1 MADEGESTEIDG
13 GHAVRAEAPRDAR
26 AVASRRGAPR
36 RGWRVVGAGAGAL
49 VLAAGF
55 MVGSVASTPWNDF
68 SQHPTFTAPVETEPL
83 ELGVVGGASPTG
95 PTSIDQLLGVI
106 EDAELAALESGR
118 ELGPEV
124 QQAAAE
130 LGALLTTYVAQ
141 QQADHVPGLG
151 DLDLPQ
157 APDPATPAVPDEI
170 PPAGPPSSDDQHLDP
185 PESTPGDPLRPPA
198 EAMPTPSPS
207 PSHAPA
213 PSASAAPS
221 AEPSVAPEPSAA
233 PDDDA
238 DVLQAGGPR
247 GPVDDAPAEVD
258 DLAPLPQEVGT
269 FQGAGLQLPTWEGLV
284 GGDGTF
290 QVGNGFDQDVATD
303 DETTSDAGLELAHAE
318 DGEEH
323 DHAHGDERIT
333 FDDIVVAATHLASL
347 LNPATA
353 SVVVDVRPAVT
364 QLPDGSFVSDDGVAV
379 ASNGLPLAS
388 GAAGSGSLS
397 ATLQAVVG
405 QHASST
411 AGYSN
416 GRIPTS
422 VLCSIT
428 TAPGHMLRC
437 DAAAQFAALNAEYRD
452 RFGVDIPLT
461 DSYRSYDAQVA
472 VRAAKPHLA
481 AVPGTSNHG
490 WGLALDLSTPISGG
504 HSAEYVWLRVHA
516 PDFGWDNPVWAR
528 PNGSKP
534 EPWHWEFFAA
544 GPVPDRAT
552 SHADVTTAGGS
563 GSSGGSSTG
572 SGSSKGSGAKAPSGK
587 GDGGA
592 KGTSQGDT
600 TGKGSKG
607 DKADGE
613 KPKPK
618 PTPKPSTS
626 PSPKPSASPSPS
638 PKPSAEP
645 EPSTSPSPKP
655 SASPSPSPKPSAEP
669 EPSTSPSPE
678 PSASPSPGTD
688 SSPEPSSE
696 PSPTAGAGDEG
707 STELS
712 DPESSS
718 TETSGTESSS
728 STTSSTE
735 SSSTESSTATSST
748 ESSTSGEDAT
758 APTGDSEVAQRE
770 DEMLGSR
777 TDGSGDEGDALP
789 SGDGDDSSGD
799 GSVDSTDDGA
809 VAYGAD
815 GTE

>member
-1 MADEGESTEIDG
+1 M
-13 GHAVRAEAPRDAR
+13 
-26 AVASRRGAPR
+26 
-36 RGWRVVGAGAGAL
+36 
-49 VLAAGF
+49 
-55 MVGSVASTPWNDF
+55 ASTPWNDF

-106 EDAELAALESGR
+106 EEAELAALESGR

-130 LGALLTTYVAQ
+130 LGGLLTTYVAQ

-185 PESTPGDPLRPPA
+185 PESTPGDSLRPPA
-198 EAMPTPSPS
+198 EATPEPSPS

-221 AEPSVAPEPSAA
+221 ASPQPSASPEPSVAPDPSAA

-323 DHAHGDERIT
+323 DHAHGDERVT

-388 GAAGSGSLS
+388 GAVGSGSLS
-397 ATLQAVVG
+397 ATLQAVVD

-416 GRIPTS
+416 GRIPAS

-428 TAPGHMLRC
+428 TAPWHMLRC

-452 RFGVDIPLT
+452 RFGVNIPIT

-504 HSAEYVWLRVHA
+504 YSAEYVWLRVHA

-552 SHADVTTAGGS
+552 SHADVTTAS
-563 GSSGGSSTG
+563 GSSNG

-600 TGKGSKG
+600 AGKGSKG
-607 DKADGE
+607 DKSDKSDKSDGE
-613 KPKPK
+613 KPK

-626 PSPKPSASPSPS
+626 PSPKPSASPS

-655 SASPSPSPKPSAEP
+655 SASPNPSASPSPAP

-696 PSPTAGAGDEG
+696 PSSEPSPTAGPGDEG

-718 TETSGTESSS
+718 TETS
-728 STTSSTE
+728 STE
-735 SSSTESSTATSST
+735 SSSTETSSTESSGTESSSSATSST

-758 APTGDSEVAQRE
+758 APTDDSEVAQRE
-770 DEMLGSR
+770 DETLGSR
-777 TDGSGDEGDALP
+777 TDGSGDEGDAVP

-809 VAYGAD
+809 VADGAD